1 MLKLNKKIFGHIDE
15 TKRDFGQ
22 LKTKLNPKTSRRFDS
37 MNSFSHIITSS
48 MASLPPYVPET
59 VKTPSAQSAGKVSL
73 YFGSRKI
80 TNEKK
85 KPKIHSLG

>member
-1 MLKLNKKIFGHIDE
+1 IDE

-37 MNSFSHIITSS
+37 MNSFSHITSS

-73 YFGSRKI
+73 YFGSCKI
-80 TNEKK
+80 THEKK
-85 KPKIHSLG
+85 TPK